1 MEGRRIEGVFLDSQ
15 ILRNRAQEAYSTART
30 FQIKVLSSIS
40 EALLSS
46 FGDVGGR
53 MRGMVLDVSPAQ
65 VRIMLDNGYEITAE
79 NRLTIPIRKG
89 DELSMV
95 LESKDPLVL
104 RVERSVSSS
113 SPIKEMII
121 RPPETG
127 YQKVST
133 ADLQQSFENSGIV
146 YEKKVWSFL
155 KGEIPKEKLT
165 SDLKF
170 NILSSL
176 RSIDPKPLWE
186 LISSVRIPD
195 PLKERFDQ
203 MGELVRENRRIAFF
217 TALTRLYGE
226 IDELIARN
234 TATLE
239 GMSRSVRTFFEALSR
254 SISELLIQKGIKVTV
269 NRAVLQG
276 IDSQPRSLELVR
288 EAVRNLEEGR
298 FGEFTTKMRFIGI
311 TIENPQDIPPKRE
324 EILPQLRTLVDTAVR
339 RVLEEWS
346 AKDIRDLSSKFRE
359 VRQETQDLT
368 ALKGTYEM
376 FPREV
381 KENLQR
387 LENLHLLQSFVV
399 QQEGKR
405 FLIPFNFDGGGGI
418 AGFSKERE
426 FVIYIKLS
434 YEEGYVG
441 VVITA
446 PRKEIPDQISVIIRT
461 DIDQLRSSL
470 QLGRER
476 LKKDIE
482 DLGISLRNLEIQ
494 DVEERDFDG
503 EFMEKFT
510 GGGMLS
516 LRV

>member
-30 FQIKVLSSIS
+30 FQLKVLSSIS

-53 MRGMVLDVSPAQ
+53 MRGMVLDVGPAQ
-65 VRIMLDNGYEITAE
+65 VKIMLDNGYEITAE
-79 NRLTIPIRKG
+79 NRLTIPIKKG

-113 SPIKEMII
+113 SPIKELII

-127 YQKVST
+127 YQQISP
-133 ADLQQSFENSGIV
+133 AALEESLENSGIV

-155 KGEIPKEKLT
+155 KGEIPREKLT

-170 NILSSL
+170 SILSSL

-186 LISSVRIPD
+186 LISSVRIPA
-195 PLKERFDQ
+195 PLKERIDQ

-226 IDELIARN
+226 VDELIARN

-254 SISELLIQKGIKVTV
+254 SISELLIQKGLKVTV

-298 FGEFTTKMRFIGI
+298 FSEFTTKMRFIGI

-324 EILPQLRTLVDTAVR
+324 DILPQLRSLVDTAVR

-359 VRQETQDLT
+359 LRQETQDLT

-405 FLIPFNFDGGGGI
+405 FLIPFNLDEGGGI
-418 AGFSKERE
+418 AGFSKDRE

-446 PRKEIPDQISVIIRT
+446 PRKDIPEQISVVIRT
-461 DIDQLRSSL
+461 DIEQLRSSL
-470 QLGRER
+470 QLGREK
-476 LKKDIE
+476 LKKEIE
-482 DLGISLRNLEIQ
+482 DLGINLRNLEIQ
-494 DVEERDFDG
+494 DVEERDFDV

>member
-53 MRGMVLDVSPAQ
+53 MRGMVLDVGPAQ
-65 VRIMLDNGYEITAE
+65 VKIMLDNGYEITAE
-79 NRLTIPIRKG
+79 NRLTIPIKKG
-89 DELSMV
+89 DELSMI

-113 SPIKEMII
+113 SPIKELII
-121 RPPETG
+121 KPPVTG
-127 YQKVST
+127 YQQLNNAV
-133 ADLQQSFENSGIV
+133 LQESLENSGIV

-155 KGEIPKEKLT
+155 KGEIPREKLT
-165 SDLKF
+165 ADLKF

-176 RSIDPKPLWE
+176 RSVDPKPLWE
-186 LISSVRIPD
+186 LISSAKIPLS
-195 PLKERFDQ
+195 LKERVQ
-203 MGELVRENRRIAFF
+203 QIGQLVSENRRLEFF
-217 TALTRLYGE
+217 TALSKFYAE
-226 IDELIARN
+226 IDEMVARN
-234 TATLE
+234 RSTLE
-239 GMSRSVRTFFEALSR
+239 GMSQSVRTFFEALSK
-254 SISELLIQKGIKVTV
+254 SISEFLIQRGFKLSI
-269 NRAVLQG
+269 NSSFLQG
-276 IDSQPRSLELVR
+276 MDSQPRSLDLVR

-311 TIENPQDIPPKRE
+311 TIKNPQDIPPKRE
-324 EILPQLRTLVDTAVR
+324 EILSQLRTLVDTAVR

-346 AKDIRDLSSKFRE
+346 AKDIRDLSAKFRE

-368 ALKGTYEM
+368 ALRGTYEM

-387 LENLHLLQSFVV
+387 LENIFLLQSFVV

-405 FLIPFNFDGGGGI
+405 FLIPFNFDNGGGI
-418 AGFSKERE
+418 AGFSKDRE

-446 PRKEIPDQISVIIRT
+446 PRKDIPEQISVVIRT
-461 DIDQLRSSL
+461 DIEQLRSSL
-470 QLGRER
+470 QLGREKLR
-476 LKKDIE
+476 KDIE

-494 DVEERDFDG
+494 DVGERDFDS

>member
-53 MRGMVLDVSPAQ
+53 MRGMVLDISPAQ

-79 NRLTIPIRKG
+79 NRLTIPIKKG
-89 DELSMV
+89 DELSMI

-113 SPIKEMII
+113 SPIKELII

-127 YQKVST
+127 YQQISP
-133 ADLQQSFENSGIV
+133 AALEESLENSGIV

-155 KGEIPKEKLT
+155 KGEIPREKLT

-170 NILSSL
+170 SILSSL

-186 LISSVRIPD
+186 LISSVRIPA
-195 PLKERFDQ
+195 PLKGRIDQ
-203 MGELVRENRRIAFF
+203 MGELVRENRRTAFF

-226 IDELIARN
+226 VDELIARN
-234 TATLE
+234 TATIE
-239 GMSRSVRTFFEALSR
+239 GMSRSVRIFFEALSR
-254 SISELLIQKGIKVTV
+254 SISELLIQKGLKVNV
-269 NRAVLQG
+269 NRTVLQG

-324 EILPQLRTLVDTAVR
+324 DILPQLRSLVDTAVR

-346 AKDIRDLSSKFRE
+346 AKDIRDLSTKFRE

-368 ALKGTYEM
+368 AIKGTYEM

-387 LENLHLLQSFVV
+387 LESLHLLQSFVV

-405 FLIPFNFDGGGGI
+405 FLIPFNFDEGGGI
-418 AGFSKERE
+418 AGFSKDRE

-446 PRKEIPDQISVIIRT
+446 PRKEIPDQISVVIRT

-470 QLGRER
+470 QLGREKLR
-476 LKKDIE
+476 KDIE

-494 DVEERDFDG
+494 DVGERDFDS